1 MNKNGAIY
9 CNIRGLW
16 LQSNRN
22 KVKYLRDTA
31 IQSNAPFIALT
42 ETHLKPEI
50 LDAEVKIEGWSLYR
64 SDRGPGKSH
73 GGVAIYLRNDL
84 IGQLVAVHSNS
95 QCETLVVKVKTL
107 NLLLM
112 CVYRPPDSTVEN
124 FGESMK
130 ICQKSIDDVTEK
142 DTKVKDIL
150 ILGDF
155 NLPCISWPS
164 GKIYQKEVAQKS
176 REKKQAENLVNFV
189 ENNFLENYIKTAT
202 RGKNTLDLAFT
213 NNHLLIGG
221 YETTVNKKLS
231 DHFLLTVALN
241 FTYNRE
247 TKVPKV
253 KNPYTT
259 KVYEYNL
266 FDATESDWM
275 RFDTVLAGISID
287 FEEETKN
294 EKVEAKLAK
303 VYENVER
310 ATNIVFKKKKDFEDE
325 APEENGKKM
334 SKNKIPL
341 KIRTLLKR
349 KKKLSNKILSST
361 SWQKNYK
368 TMVELKE
375 VEEEIDEEYKR
386 SRLKQEKDA
395 IKTIKH
401 NPKYFYTY
409 AKKFS
414 KSKGEI
420 AAFVKENG
428 ELTDDPAEQAEI
440 LKKQYESVASKPMEE
455 FKVKEDFFIENTP
468 DQTNDE
474 QPIGPIETCLTDV
487 TLAQP
492 FVSDCIN
499 MLSAG
504 AAPGP
509 DGIPA
514 KMIKAANST
523 FASMLNNIM
532 QSSLESGDIPGIL
545 KLAFVTPIHKGDSRS
560 DPANFR
566 PVSLTSHLIKTL
578 ERVIRKELV
587 SYLERNQLM
596 DVNQHGSRAGKSTLS
611 QLLEHQDEI
620 LAALENG
627 ENFDS
632 VYLDFSKAFDKCDH
646 GILLHKIKSLKI
658 KGRLGRWLQNFLTER
673 QQVILVN
680 KVKSKYSSLVSG
692 IPQGSVLGPIL
703 FLIYI
708 SDIGQ
713 DLIANTLTYVDD
725 TKVKQKVTSESDV
738 EDLQKELIKLDN
750 WAKVNNMEFN
760 KGKFLVLRYGENEAL
775 KNETEYFSGE
785 YDEIIERKES
795 LRDLGVQLTDDGT
808 FGEQIERVCKKARQK
823 SGWLFRTFYSR
834 NTQFLKQVFKSL
846 VQPHI
851 DYCSQLWT
859 PLEGVNL
866 EKVEKVLRDFSRRI
880 PELKGM
886 NYWERLERLAMNS
899 EQRRL
904 ERYQIIYV
912 WKVIHGLVP
921 NCGIKWTECE
931 ERRGRMC
938 EIRPNR
944 GKSQAQNL
952 RRQSFQVAGPKLW
965 NCLPKNVRNFRG
977 TQIDFKETLDRFLS
991 KVPDEPKADGLIP
1004 GAVDELSGKQTNTL
1018 IYQVARRKVPWKD
1031 DDLVL
1036 AATTTGDPNG
1046 L

>member
-176 REKKQAENLVNFV
+176 REKKQAENLVSFV

-294 EKVEAKLAK
+294 ENVEAKLAK

-325 APEENGKKM
+325 APEENGNFFKKM

-455 FKVKEDFFIENTP
+455 FKVKEDFFIENVGNTP
-468 DQTNDE
+468 DQTND
-474 QPIGPIETCLTDV
+474 Q
-487 TLAQP
+487 
-492 FVSDCIN
+492 
-499 MLSAG
+499 
-504 AAPGP
+504 
-509 DGIPA
+509 
-514 KMIKAANST
+514 
-523 FASMLNNIM
+523 
-532 QSSLESGDIPGIL
+532 L
-545 KLAFVTPIHKGDSRS
+545 KHAL
-560 DPANFR
+560 
-566 PVSLTSHLIKTL
+566 LTSHWP
-578 ERVIRKELV
+578 
-587 SYLERNQLM
+587 S
-596 DVNQHGSRAGKSTLS
+596 
-611 QLLEHQDEI
+611 LLCQ
-620 LAALENG
+620 
-627 ENFDS
+627 
-632 VYLDFSKAFDKCDH
+632 
-646 GILLHKIKSLKI
+646 
-658 KGRLGRWLQNFLTER
+658 
-673 QQVILVN
+673 
-680 KVKSKYSSLVSG
+680 
-692 IPQGSVLGPIL
+692 
-703 FLIYI
+703 
-708 SDIGQ
+708 
-713 DLIANTLTYVDD
+713 IA
-725 TKVKQKVTSESDV
+725 
-738 EDLQKELIKLDN
+738 
-750 WAKVNNMEFN
+750 
-760 KGKFLVLRYGENEAL
+760 
-775 KNETEYFSGE
+775 
-785 YDEIIERKES
+785 
-795 LRDLGVQLTDDGT
+795 
-808 FGEQIERVCKKARQK
+808 
-823 SGWLFRTFYSR
+823 
-834 NTQFLKQVFKSL
+834 
-846 VQPHI
+846 
-851 DYCSQLWT
+851 
-859 PLEGVNL
+859 
-866 EKVEKVLRDFSRRI
+866 
-880 PELKGM
+880 
-886 NYWERLERLAMNS
+886 
-899 EQRRL
+899 
-904 ERYQIIYV
+904 
-912 WKVIHGLVP
+912 
-921 NCGIKWTECE
+921 
-931 ERRGRMC
+931 
-938 EIRPNR
+938 
-944 GKSQAQNL
+944 
-952 RRQSFQVAGPKLW
+952 
-965 NCLPKNVRNFRG
+965 
-977 TQIDFKETLDRFLS
+977 
-991 KVPDEPKADGLIP
+991 
-1004 GAVDELSGKQTNTL
+1004 
-1018 IYQVARRKVPWKD
+1018 
-1031 DDLVL
+1031 
-1036 AATTTGDPNG
+1036 
-1046 L
+1046 

>member
-95 QCETLVVKVKTL
+95 QCDTLVVKVKTL

-176 REKKQAENLVNFV
+176 REKKQAENLVSFV

-202 RGKNTLDLAFT
+202 RGMNTLDLAFT

-294 EKVEAKLAK
+294 ENVEAKLAK

-931 ERRGRMC
+931 ERRGRLC
-938 EIRPNR
+938 EIRPIR
-944 GKSQAQNL
+944 GKSFVQNL